1 MGRRLTAAIAG
12 AIGVA
17 IGLGAGSPA
26 GAEPARGALHPTHT
40 VHDPVEK
47 PVSGTLPTLE
57 DMEAAPKWSWRL
69 AEKMT
74 LAGDSL
80 GLHLRAITFNSLD
93 MNFDGHK
100 RIAHLRMQAGEAKKV
115 ALGIDSD
122 VAFKS
127 GYARV
132 NATIKFG
139 IAGKTW
145 KLELPE
151 FDMVPRSYDGE
162 RYVELRLPVIDFSF

>member
-1 MGRRLTAAIAG
+1 MGRHVPAAVALAIAL
-12 AIGVA
+12 GVA
-17 IGLGAGSPA
+17 GSA
-26 GAEPARGALHPTHT
+26 GAEPALGVLHPTHT
-40 VHDPVEK
+40 VVAPVEE

-57 DMEAAPKWSWRL
+57 EMEAGPKWSWRL

-74 LAGDSL
+74 LAGDEL

-115 ALGIDSD
+115 ALGVDSD

-132 NATIKFG
+132 NATIKLG
-139 IAGKTW
+139 VAGKTW
-145 KLELPE
+145 QLELPE
-151 FDMVPRSYDGE
+151 FDVVPRSWDGS
-162 RYVELRLPVIDFSF
+162 RYVELRLPVIDFKF

>member
-1 MGRRLTAAIAG
+1 MGRGLVA
-12 AIGVA
+12 GVA
-17 IGLGAGSPA
+17 LALGLGAAGSA
-26 GAEPARGALHPTHT
+26 GAEPARGTLHPTHT
-40 VHDPVEK
+40 IHEPLEK

-57 DMEAAPKWSWRL
+57 EMEAAPKWSWRL

-74 LAGDSL
+74 LAGDEL

-132 NATIKFG
+132 NASIKLG

-145 KLELPE
+145 KLDLPE

>member
-1 MGRRLTAAIAG
+1 MGRLHVAA
-12 AIGVA
+12 VA
-17 IGLGAGSPA
+17 LAVGLGAAGSA
-26 GAEPARGALHPTHT
+26 GAEPVRGTLHPTHT
-40 VHDPVEK
+40 VHAPAEK
-47 PVSGTLPTLE
+47 AVSGTLPGLE
-57 DMEAAPKWSWRL
+57 DMEAAPGWSWRL

-74 LAGDSL
+74 LAGDEL

-127 GYARV
+127 GFARV

-151 FDMVPRSYDGE
+151 FDMVPRSWDGE

>member
-1 MGRRLTAAIAG
+1 MGRRLLAAVAL
-12 AIGVA
+12 A
-17 IGLGAGSPA
+17 IGLASLAAPA
-26 GAEPARGALHPTHT
+26 GAEPVRGTFDPTHA
-40 VHDPVEK
+40 VWAPAQR

-57 DMEAAPKWSWRL
+57 DMQAAPTWSFRL

-74 LAGDSL
+74 LAGDEL
-80 GLHLRAITFNSLD
+80 GLHLRAITFNSID
-93 MNFDGHK
+93 MDFDGHK

-132 NATIKFG
+132 AATVKFG
-139 IAGKTW
+139 VAGKTW
-145 KLELPE
+145 QVELPE
-151 FDMVPRSYDGE
+151 FDMVPRSYDGHK
-162 RYVELRLPVIDFSF
+162 YVELRLPVIDFRF

>member
-1 MGRRLTAAIAG
+1 MGKAFPAAVALAG
-12 AIGVA
+12 
-17 IGLGAGSPA
+17 GLLLAGSA
-26 GAEPARGALHPTHT
+26 GAEPVSGSLDPTHT
-40 VHDPVEK
+40 VGPVIEE
-47 PVSGTLPTLE
+47 PVSSTLPTLE
-57 DMEAAPKWSWRL
+57 EMEGGPKWSWRL

-74 LAGDSL
+74 LAGDEL

-100 RIAHLRMQAGEAKKV
+100 RIAHLRMQAGEAKKL

-132 NATIKFG
+132 NATVKFG

-145 KLELPE
+145 QVELPE
-151 FDMVPRSYDGE
+151 FDMVPRSWDGH
-162 RYVELRLPVIDFSF
+162 RYVELRLPVIDFKF

>member
-1 MGRRLTAAIAG
+1 MGRALAG
-12 AIGVA
+12 AIALA
-17 IGLGAGSPA
+17 IGLVLAAPA
-26 GAEPARGALHPTHT
+26 GAEPVRGSLDPTHS
-40 VHDPVEK
+40 VARVVEA

-57 DMEAAPKWSWRL
+57 EMEAGPKWSWRL

-74 LAGDSL
+74 LAGDEL
-80 GLHLRAITFNSLD
+80 GLHLRAITFNSID

-132 NATIKFG
+132 NATLKLG
-139 IAGKTW
+139 VAGKTW
-145 KLELPE
+145 QLELPE
-151 FDMVPRSYDGE
+151 FDMVPRSWDGQ
-162 RYVELRLPVIDFSF
+162 RYVEVRLPVIDFKF

>member
-1 MGRRLTAAIAG
+1 MGRRLLAAVAL
-12 AIGVA
+12 A
-17 IGLGAGSPA
+17 IGLASLASPA
-26 GAEPARGALHPTHT
+26 GAEPVRGALDPTHA
-40 VHDPVEK
+40 VWAPAQR

-57 DMEAAPKWSWRL
+57 DMQAAPTWSFRL

-74 LAGDSL
+74 LAGDEL
-80 GLHLRAITFNSLD
+80 GLHLRAITFNSID
-93 MNFDGHK
+93 MDFDGHK

-132 NATIKFG
+132 AATVKFG
-139 IAGKTW
+139 VAGKTW
-145 KLELPE
+145 QVELPE
-151 FDMVPRSYDGE
+151 FDMVPRSYDGHK
-162 RYVELRLPVIDFSF
+162 YVELRLPVIDFRF

>member
-1 MGRRLTAAIAG
+1 MGRALSAAVALAVGLPLAG
-12 AIGVA
+12 LAN
-17 IGLGAGSPA
+17 
-26 GAEPARGALHPTHT
+26 AEPVPGSLDPTHM
-40 VHDPVEK
+40 VGPVVEA
-47 PVSGTLPTLE
+47 SESSTLPTLE
-57 DMEAAPKWSWRL
+57 EMEGGPKWSWRL
-69 AEKMT
+69 AEKMS
-74 LAGDSL
+74 LAGDEL

-132 NATIKFG
+132 NATVKLG
-139 IAGKTW
+139 VAGKTW
-145 KLELPE
+145 QLELPE
-151 FDMVPRSYDGE
+151 FDMVPRSWDGH
-162 RYVELRLPVIDFSF
+162 RYVELRLPVIDFRF

>member
-1 MGRRLTAAIAG
+1 MGRVRPVGLALAIA
-12 AIGVA
+12 
-17 IGLGAGSPA
+17 LGAGAGAA
-26 GAEPARGALHPTHT
+26 GAEPVRGTFDPTHT
-40 VHDPVEK
+40 VWAPMEK

-57 DMEAAPKWSWRL
+57 DMQAAPTWSFRL

-74 LAGDSL
+74 LAGDEL
-80 GLHLRAITFNSLD
+80 GLHLRAITFNSID
-93 MNFDGHK
+93 MDFDGHK

-132 NATIKFG
+132 AATVKFG
-139 IAGKTW
+139 VAGKTW
-145 KLELPE
+145 QFELPE
-151 FDMVPRSYDGE
+151 FDMVPRSYDGHK
-162 RYVELRLPVIDFSF
+162 YVELRLPVIDFRF

>member
-1 MGRRLTAAIAG
+1 MLSDMGRPLLRAVALAIGIGTAA
-12 AIGVA
+12 
-17 IGLGAGSPA
+17 PA
-26 GAEPARGALHPTHT
+26 AAEPLLSPTHT
-40 VHDPVEK
+40 VAAIAEE
-47 PVSGTLPTLE
+47 PVSSTLPTLE
-57 DMEAAPKWSWRL
+57 EMEAGPKWSWRL

-74 LAGDSL
+74 IAGDEL

-139 IAGKTW
+139 VAGRTW
-145 KLELPE
+145 QLDVPE
-151 FDMVPRSYDGE
+151 FDVMPRSWNGE
-162 RYVELRLPVIDFSF
+162 RYVEVRLPVVDLKF

>member
-1 MGRRLTAAIAG
+1 MGRARRAGIAAAALALGVAG
-12 AIGVA
+12 AA
-17 IGLGAGSPA
+17 H
-26 GAEPARGALHPTHT
+26 AEPVRGSLDPSHT
-40 VHDPVEK
+40 VVSVEQ
-47 PVSGTLPTLE
+47 PPPSSTLPTLE
-57 DMEAAPKWSWRL
+57 EMEAGPKWSWRL

-74 LAGDSL
+74 LAGDEL

>member
-1 MGRRLTAAIAG
+1 MGRCLVAAVAL
-12 AIGVA
+12 A
-17 IGLGAGSPA
+17 IGLGAAARA
-26 GAEPARGALHPTHT
+26 GAEPVRGTLHPTHT
-40 VHDPVEK
+40 VHAPVDK

-57 DMEAAPKWSWRL
+57 EMEAGPRWSWRL

-74 LAGDSL
+74 LAGDEL

-93 MNFDGHK
+93 MDFDGHK

-139 IAGKTW
+139 VAGKTW

-151 FDMVPRSYDGE
+151 FDMVPRSWDGE

>member
-1 MGRRLTAAIAG
+1 MGRRLSAGIAL
-12 AIGVA
+12 A
-17 IGLGAGSPA
+17 IGLGLTGPAAADPVRGSLDPS
-26 GAEPARGALHPTHT
+26 HT
-40 VHDPVEK
+40 VVAVPA
-47 PVSGTLPTLE
+47 PATSSTLPTLE
-57 DMEAAPKWSWRL
+57 EMEGGPKWSWRL

-74 LAGDSL
+74 IAGDEL

-132 NATIKFG
+132 NATVKFG

-145 KLELPE
+145 QLELPE
-151 FDMVPRSYDGE
+151 FDMVPRSYDGH
-162 RYVELRLPVIDFSF
+162 RYVELRLPVIDFRF

>member
-1 MGRRLTAAIAG
+1 MGRVRLAGLALAIA
-12 AIGVA
+12 
-17 IGLGAGSPA
+17 LGAGA
-26 GAEPARGALHPTHT
+26 GAASAEPVRGSLDPTHT
-40 VHDPVEK
+40 VANVVRE

-57 DMEAAPKWSWRL
+57 EMEAGPKWSWRL

-74 LAGDSL
+74 LAGDEL
-80 GLHLRAITFNSLD
+80 GLHLRAITFNSVD

-132 NATIKFG
+132 NATLKFG
-139 IAGKTW
+139 VMGKSW
-145 KLELPE
+145 QVELPE
-151 FDMVPRSYDGE
+151 FDMVPRSYDGH
-162 RYVELRLPVIDFSF
+162 RYVELRLPVIDFKF